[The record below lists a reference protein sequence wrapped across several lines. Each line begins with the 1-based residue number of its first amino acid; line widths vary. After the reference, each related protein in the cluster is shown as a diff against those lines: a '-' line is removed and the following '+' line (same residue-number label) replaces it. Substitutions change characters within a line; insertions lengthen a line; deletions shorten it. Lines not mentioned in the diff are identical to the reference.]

1 MRRRQFITL
10 LGGATVA
17 LPYVAHAQSGRLRR
31 IGVLMGN
38 PEGDPRAQ
46 VNLKALREGLRTLG
60 WIEDYNIRIDYRL
73 AGGGPEKARTFA
85 RELIGIAPDVIV
97 CSSNQVT
104 EILLQETSSIPIVFV
119 FVGDPV
125 GSGFAA
131 SLEKPGGN
139 ATGFANYENAI
150 GGKWLQILHEIAPQA
165 ERVGFIYHPDAPP
178 NVGFFRAAE
187 AASPSVGIK
196 VLPLPVHNAS
206 EIEHGIAAVAAE
218 PNGSLIVPSHALLIS
233 NRDLIVG
240 LAIRDRMPGV
250 YGDRSFAES
259 GGLLSYGNNTADL
272 FRSGASYVD
281 RILKGAKPDELPV
294 QLPTKYEMIINLKT
308 AEAIGLTIPASYLLQ
323 ADQVIE

>member
-1 MRRRQFITL
+1 MRRREFITL
-10 LGGATVA
+10 LGGAAVA
-17 LPYVAHAQSGRLRR
+17 LPRIAHAQSGRIRR

-46 VNLKALREGLRTLG
+46 VNLTVLREALRSLG
-60 WIEDYNIRIDYRL
+60 WIEGNNIRIDYHL

-85 RELIGIAPDVIV
+85 RELIGMAPDVIV

-150 GGKWLQILHEIAPQA
+150 GGKWLQILHEIAPQV
-165 ERVGFIYHPDAPP
+165 ERVGFIYHPEAPP
-178 NVGFFRAAE
+178 NVGFFHAAE
-187 AASPSVGIK
+187 AASPSLGIE

-206 EIEHGIAAVAAE
+206 EIEHGIMAVAAK

-233 NRDLIVG
+233 NRELIVG
-240 LAIRDRMPGV
+240 LAIRDRLPGV

-272 FRSGASYVD
+272 FRSGALYVD

-294 QLPTKYEMIINLKT
+294 QLPTKYEMIVNLKT
-308 AEAIGLTIPASYLLQ
+308 AGAIGLTIPASYLLQ